1 MLKNEEKAYWAH
13 YYQSGAAPEDPSL
26 FAKYVREN
34 YIKAGSAL
42 IELGCGNGRDARY
55 FAANGLNVLAV
66 DQVASEIDELTLNNG
81 QKDKLNYLTADFTDM
96 PNNGKAYDAIYS
108 RFTLHSVTAEGQRS
122 ALEWSR
128 RSLSP
133 GGKLCIE
140 TRGQKNELY
149 KKGQPVEGEQDA
161 YIYEGHYRR
170 FVDFDDFKEEIT
182 SIGFKIIEAAE
193 KTGFAPFEDTDYHFI
208 RVIAE

>member
-1 MLKNEEKAYWAH
+1 MLKNEEKNYWVQ
-13 YYQSGAAPEDPSL
+13 YYHSGSAPEEPSK
-26 FAKYVREN
+26 FAEYVMNN
-34 YIKAGSAL
+34 YAKPGETL

-55 FAANGLNVLAV
+55 FAANGMSVLGV
-66 DQVASEIDELTLNNG
+66 DQVEAEIEELTLNNG
-81 QKDKLNYLTADFTDM
+81 QKDLLRYESADFTDM
-96 PNNGKAYDAIYS
+96 PDSNSPYDVIYS
-108 RFTLHSVTAEGQRS
+108 RFTLHSVTAKGQRS

-128 RSLSP
+128 RNLAA

-149 KKGQPVEGEQDA
+149 KKGDPVEGEKNA
-161 YIYEGHYRR
+161 YIFNEHYRR
-170 FVDFDDFKEEIT
+170 FVDFEDFKEEI
-182 SIGFKIIEAAE
+182 SAVGFKIIEAAE